1 MNDMRRA
8 AERYASELAVAMGD
22 RLRSVVLH
30 GSVARGE
37 AVPGVSDVN
46 LLVLLEDASPPVLR
60 DLAPHARRWRKE
72 SRALP
77 LVLTWDEWAA
87 ASDVFAIETADML
100 DAHVVL
106 HGQDPLADV
115 AVLDRHLRIQAEREL
130 RVKLIHLREA
140 VLATADHADEVGE
153 LLLTALPSVVTYLR
167 AALRLSGAA
176 VQGQSSE
183 EVIARG
189 AALVG
194 VDDGRLLELWVL
206 RGRGRA
212 PDMEVEDARTAAIH
226 DVLERTARYV
236 DTLSGDN
243 T

>member
-22 RLRSVVLH
+22 RLKSVVLH

-37 AVPGVSDVN
+37 GVKGVSDIN
-46 LLVLLEDASPPVLR
+46 LMVLLDDASPGVLR
-60 DLAPHARRWRKE
+60 DLAPLARRWRKE

-77 LVLTWDEWAA
+77 LVLTWAEWAA

-100 DAHVVL
+100 DAHAVL
-106 HGQDPLADV
+106 HGQDPLAGAEV
-115 AVLDRHLRIQAEREL
+115 RDRDLRIQAEREL

-153 LLLTALPSVVTYLR
+153 LLVSALPSVVTYLR
-167 AALRLSGAA
+167 AALRLGGKT
-176 VQGQSSE
+176 VRGQTSQ
-183 EVIARG
+183 EVIAHG

-194 VDDGRLLELWVL
+194 ADDQPLLDLWAL

-212 PDMEVEDARTAAIH
+212 PDMDVADPRTTAIH
-226 DVLERTARYV
+226 DVLERTAHYV
-236 DTLSGDN
+236 DTLSGDD

>member
-1 MNDMRRA
+1 MKEMRRA
-8 AERYASELAVAMGD
+8 AERYASELAVAMGE

-46 LLVLLEDASPPVLR
+46 LLVLLADASPGVLR

-72 SRALP
+72 ARALP

-87 ASDVFAIETADML
+87 ARDVFAIETADML
-100 DAHVVL
+100 DAHAVL
-106 HGQDPLADV
+106 HGPDPLEDAEV
-115 AVLDRHLRIQAEREL
+115 RDRHLRIQAEREL

-140 VLATADHADEVGE
+140 VLARADHADELGE
-153 LLLTALPSVVTYLR
+153 LLVTALPSVVTYLR
-167 AALRLSGAA
+167 AALRLNGGA
-176 VQGQSSE
+176 VPVHDSR

-189 AALVG
+189 TALVG
-194 VDDGRLLELWVL
+194 ADNERLLELWAL
-206 RGRGRA
+206 RGRGQA
-212 PDMEVEDARTAAIH
+212 PDMEVEDPRTAAIH
-226 DVLERTARYV
+226 DVLERTAHYV
-236 DTLSGDN
+236 DTLSGDK